1 MCSWLLRLVSQIGR
15 TIPSLHRRTRFHPDK
30 TVLSRIRDIET
41 KITQQQQKLDVV
53 HEDLQQLI
61 SKLSL
66 ITTRDPMTGLENY
79 SCFQSRL
86 AELLRGKEPFALVFL
101 DLDNLKTI
109 NTNRGHLAGDEFI
122 IRASHVLY
130 DSIRRKSDRNW
141 LFRRNQ
147 AADEFLLILRGADLL
162 EGVQVSTQVLSSLRL
177 EGITASIG
185 VAEWNDI
192 RKITDAALETEANEQ
207 MLAAKQH
214 GKNQV
219 FPLLGHFTA
228 NILGSCLANARQASG
243 SQTMNAPISH
253 SNRA

>member
-1 MCSWLLRLVSQIGR
+1 MQHFIAQTRSASSLFCRSLSLGHRFAKFVQKFVRFSFSTQRRFTQFPGVAWRNAMCSWLLRLVSQIGR

-41 KITQQQQKLDVV
+41 KITQQQQKLDIV

-147 AADEFLLILRGADLL
+147 AADEFLLILRGADL
-162 EGVQVSTQVLSSLRL
+162 
-177 EGITASIG
+177 
-185 VAEWNDI
+185 
-192 RKITDAALETEANEQ
+192 
-207 MLAAKQH
+207 
-214 GKNQV
+214 
-219 FPLLGHFTA
+219 
-228 NILGSCLANARQASG
+228 
-243 SQTMNAPISH
+243 
-253 SNRA
+253 